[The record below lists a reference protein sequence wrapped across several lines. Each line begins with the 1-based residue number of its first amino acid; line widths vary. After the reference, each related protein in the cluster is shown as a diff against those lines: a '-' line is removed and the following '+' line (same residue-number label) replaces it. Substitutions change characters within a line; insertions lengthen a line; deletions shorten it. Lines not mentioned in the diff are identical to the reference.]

1 MLAVFGADRTPRALD
16 RLELV
21 EFAWHDCYD
30 EITPPKQI
38 IDDIPLFRHRR
49 MSRDCDPHWRRR
61 AGNHP
66 HVSTLA
72 RSRYKPVLVSRA
84 GTQLLVYAGAP
95 KMPRGTD
102 NEPLMR
108 SIICRRR
115 AWLDRSNRKAMR
127 GRST

>member
-1 MLAVFGADRTPRALD
+1 MTVSRAERRKAREPRVLAVFGADRTPRALD

-30 EITPPKQI
+30 EITPPEQI

-72 RSRYKPVLVSRA
+72 AKPVQTGA
-84 GTQLLVYAGAP
+84 G
-95 KMPRGTD
+95 
-102 NEPLMR
+102 EPGRHTTTRL
-108 SIICRRR
+108 CRC
-115 AWLDRSNRKAMR
+115 SENV
-127 GRST
+127 